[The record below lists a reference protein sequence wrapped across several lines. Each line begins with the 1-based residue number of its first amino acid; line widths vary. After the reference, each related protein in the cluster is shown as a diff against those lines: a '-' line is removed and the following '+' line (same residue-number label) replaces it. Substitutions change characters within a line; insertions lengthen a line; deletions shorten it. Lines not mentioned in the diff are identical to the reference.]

1 MNLIINKFNRIAVVL
16 LASITLIAC
25 DYYNHGTGDHIPEP
39 VISVSPESGTLYV
52 GMEITL
58 DASNSRDRDGDSLS
72 YSWSQPEGQS
82 VALNPIDSSTNAV
95 VNFSVTTA
103 GTYTFTL
110 TATDGK
116 YEASTRVS
124 LEIIVDEANEPPVF
138 TSSSDP
144 ISVTENTTE
153 VIHTAAASDPEDD
166 TLTFSIAGSDAE
178 AFSIDSSSGALSFAS
193 APNFEAPTDEDT
205 DNTYQLS
212 LQVFDGNSLISQEL
226 SISVT
231 DINEAPTITSASSAG
246 VAENSSGTIHTAAA
260 TDPEDDTLT
269 YSLGG
274 TDASHFSIDS
284 SSGALSFNSSPDFEA
299 PTDADSDNTYELTI
313 AVTDSITDSV
323 TQAITIVVTDVNDNT
338 PVITAGQSFGNVSEG
353 STDGTELGAVVA
365 TDADVGTTLQ
375 SWTITAGN
383 TDNDF
388 ALDPASGVLS
398 VASDASL
405 DFETKPS
412 YTLQLTVQDDD
423 GTNTSEATEVTITIA
438 DINEAPTFASASAA
452 TTAPE
457 NSTAAFY
464 TAAATDQDAD
474 SSITY
479 SLPSATADNSL
490 FAIAADSG
498 ALSFSNSKNYEAGVS
513 SYTVVI
519 RASDGSLSS
528 DLGLSVTLTDV
539 NEAPSFTSATD
550 PISFPE
556 NSTAIVYSATASD
569 VDADDT
575 QAYSIAGGADQN
587 LFTLTGADLSFKAAP
602 DYESGQST
610 YQVILRVTD
619 SGNLHQD
626 LELAIEVTNVNEA
639 PSFTSATTEL
649 SVAENAADVIYTAAA
664 SDVDADDTQ
673 AYSIAGGTDKDL
685 FIMNGA
691 DLSFIDAPDY
701 ENESGTTTYAVTI
714 RVTDS
719 AGLYE
724 DLALSI
730 SVTDINEAPTFAS
743 ASDSATAPENSTAAF
758 YTAAASDDDGDSI
771 VYSLASGVADN
782 DLFSI
787 TTDGALSL
795 QQAQDYEAGGGT
807 YEVKISASDG
817 QLSAATN
824 LTLTVTLEDVNEAPT
839 FASTSDSATVS
850 ENSTDAFYTA
860 AATDP
865 DAGASIA
872 YSLASGVADNDLFSI
887 TADGALS
894 LQQALDYETDSTT
907 YTVQITASDGSLS
920 AADLELTVTLDDV
933 DEQPTFTSAL
943 SVEVDENTDDIV
955 YTATASDPEGKT
967 LSYQIVAGNDIGAFQ
982 QITSAGNQGTISF
995 KENNIPNF
1003 ESPAD
1008 ANGDNTYE
1016 LTISVSDGTTASV
1029 TQAITIVVADVNDN
1043 TPVITAGQSFANV
1056 SEDSAAGTE
1065 LGAVSATDA
1074 DAGTT
1079 FQSWNITGGN
1089 TDGDFTI
1096 ASATGML
1103 SVASGA
1109 SLDFESKPNYTLQ
1122 LTVQDDDGT
1131 NTSAAA
1137 EVSISVA
1144 DVNDNAPVIT
1154 AGQSFAGVSEDS
1166 ADGTELGAVAATDA
1180 DAGTTFQS
1188 WNITG
1193 GNTDNDF
1200 AIDPA
1205 SGVLSVASGASLDFE
1220 TKPSY
1225 TLQLTVQDDD
1235 GTNTSAAAEVTI
1247 SIADVNEA
1255 PTITSADAISVDENE
1270 AGVIYTIAIE
1280 DEDASDSHTY
1290 ALAGGTDQALFSLSG
1305 AELSFIAAPDYETL
1319 PTSGDNVYEVQLR
1332 VTDSGSPSL
1341 SADLSLSITVENVNE
1356 APTITN
1362 TNTAVSTAE
1371 DTVNNPS
1378 AFEYAITATD
1388 PEGEALSYALGGADA
1403 TDFDVDSDGV
1413 ITFKSGRSGT
1423 GYDPNFEHPVDDGGD
1438 NVYQLDLYA
1447 QDASGNTSSYVA
1459 ITISVTDELEAPTFA
1474 SASDESLVSENTSAV
1489 FYLAEASDDDGD
1501 SVSYSLASG
1510 EDNGLFT
1517 ISSTLIESVTYGELS
1532 FSSAPDYEIPT
1543 DFDNDGIYNVT
1554 ITASD
1559 GSLSSTL
1566 ALAVTVQDVNDAPV
1580 FSSTSDSTSAPEDS
1594 TATFYTATATDQDA
1608 DASLTYSLA
1617 GGADD
1622 AFFNLDPAS
1631 GELRFLEAQD
1641 REAAANDAN
1650 TDYTY
1655 EVQITAS
1662 DGTYSTETAL
1672 SLSVTLE
1679 NVNEAP
1685 TVTNTVTAISVVE
1698 DTNSSPVS
1706 FQYTITASDPEND
1719 SLVYSISGTDAAAF
1733 DVDPGTGLITF
1744 KDGVSGTPYDP
1755 NYEYPSDAND
1765 DNLYQ
1770 LDILASDSALDSSS
1784 VAIQV
1789 SVTDVSAAPNFVN
1802 SSGASLGSGD
1812 NFADSASFAE
1822 NGTGAAYT
1830 AITVDDDDT
1839 DDFVKYHITGG
1850 VDSDLFEIT
1859 NDQTGEIF
1867 FKSSPD
1873 YELAQDDGGDNTYI
1887 VEVNATDSND
1897 TTVITLSITID
1908 NLNDNA
1914 PDIATQSLDIIE
1926 DAANG
1931 STVGAVT
1938 VSDADEGSGLAT
1950 TYQNWQITGGNTN
1963 SAFAIDASGAITV
1976 ADTTQIDYE
1985 SGTTIYSL
1993 SVSVSDGDNT
2003 GTGTVTV
2010 NINDTNDEAP
2020 VINSAS
2026 PNLAENASAN
2036 DLVATLTADDPED
2049 NTLGTT
2055 LQSWTITSGNT
2066 DSIFAL
2072 DPTSGELTVADTTNL
2087 DYDVGAQSY
2096 SLLVTVSDGTN
2107 TSAEQTIT
2115 VTITDVNDEDPVIT
2129 TGQSFS
2135 TNEISPNDTEVG
2147 TVAYTDPDTDNTF
2160 TWSIES
2166 GNTNS
2171 AFAIGETTGIITVND
2186 TSQLSYPSTYSLEI
2200 KLEDGGA
2207 TTTAATATVSIA
2219 IEENILPTDLAASSE
2234 PTKVTLTW
2242 SSTSSSG
2249 TITYEIYRSS
2259 DSGCD
2264 LANPSLCPDDAL
2276 ITSATSPQE
2285 DTGVTLGTTYY
2296 YWIKADRSSDGL
2308 SQTSATP
2315 ISATP
2320 KAGLNDTGVD
2330 WAGDSDTAN
2339 NSDCTSTIAA
2349 SQDCH
2354 VGRDATNHD
2363 DTDGNAGFSFTKL
2376 DSNGNELLASESGHS
2391 CVRDNI
2397 TGLTW
2402 EVKDDD
2408 YTLHYNRD
2416 QDFAHY
2422 DTNTSTNGGDNG
2434 TDSASFNTCYGYNS
2448 SDPATFCNTEAFVDR
2463 VNSAGLCGYND
2474 WRMPTYS
2481 ELLSIADFGELVNGR
2496 GIDTSF
2502 FPYYNDT
2509 FWSSTVRATSSGTG
2523 TSAYGVNFTSLGLG
2537 GYGRSSRYSVRL
2549 VRK

>member
-1 MNLIINKFNRIAVVL
+1 M
-16 LASITLIAC
+16 
-25 DYYNHGTGDHIPEP
+25 
-39 VISVSPESGTLYV
+39 
-52 GMEITL
+52 
-58 DASNSRDRDGDSLS
+58 
-72 YSWSQPEGQS
+72 
-82 VALNPIDSSTNAV
+82 
-95 VNFSVTTA
+95 
-103 GTYTFTL
+103 
-110 TATDGK
+110 TD
-116 YEASTRVS
+116 
-124 LEIIVDEANEPPVF
+124 VDEAP
-138 TSSSDP
+138 SI
-144 ISVTENTTE
+144 IS
-153 VIHTAAASDPEDD
+153 AAS
-166 TLTFSIAGSDAE
+166 A
-178 AFSIDSSSGALSFAS
+178 
-193 APNFEAPTDEDT
+193 
-205 DNTYQLS
+205 
-212 LQVFDGNSLISQEL
+212 
-226 SISVT
+226 
-231 DINEAPTITSASSAG
+231 DI
-246 VAENSSGTIHTAAA
+246 AENSSGTIHTAAA
-260 TDPEDDTLT
+260 SDPEGNTLT
-269 YSLGG
+269 YTISG
-274 TDASHFSIDS
+274 TDADDFNIDS
-284 SSGALSFNSSPDFEA
+284 SSGALSFAEAPDFEI
-299 PTDADSDNTYELTI
+299 PTDADGDNTYQLSLE
-313 AVTDSITDSV
+313 
-323 TQAITIVVTDVNDNT
+323 
-338 PVITAGQSFGNVSEG
+338 
-353 STDGTELGAVVA
+353 
-365 TDADVGTTLQ
+365 
-375 SWTITAGN
+375 
-383 TDNDF
+383 
-388 ALDPASGVLS
+388 AS
-398 VASDASL
+398 
-405 DFETKPS
+405 
-412 YTLQLTVQDDD
+412 D
-423 GTNTSEATEVTITIA
+423 GTNTSSQALTISVSNV
-438 DINEAPTFASASAA
+438 NEAPTITSA
-452 TTAPE
+452 TTASLAE
-457 NSTAAFY
+457 NDDGF
-464 TAAATDQDAD
+464 
-474 SSITY
+474 
-479 SLPSATADNSL
+479 
-490 FAIAADSG
+490 
-498 ALSFSNSKNYEAGVS
+498 
-513 SYTVVI
+513 SYTI
-519 RASDGSLSS
+519 
-528 DLGLSVTLTDV
+528 
-539 NEAPSFTSATD
+539 
-550 PISFPE
+550 I
-556 NSTAIVYSATASD
+556 ASD
-569 VDADDT
+569 VDADDMHT
-575 QAYSIAGGADQN
+575 YSIVGGADKA
-587 LFTLTGADLSFKAAP
+587 LLILDGAELSFVTAP
-602 DYESGQST
+602 DYETPPASGDNT
-610 YQVILRVTD
+610 YEVELRATD
-619 SGNLHQD
+619 
-626 LELAIEVTNVNEA
+626 A
-639 PSFTSATTEL
+639 
-649 SVAENAADVIYTAAA
+649 
-664 SDVDADDTQ
+664 
-673 AYSIAGGTDKDL
+673 
-685 FIMNGA
+685 
-691 DLSFIDAPDY
+691 
-701 ENESGTTTYAVTI
+701 
-714 RVTDS
+714 
-719 AGLYE
+719 AGLYGE
-724 DLALSI
+724 LKLSI
-730 SVTDINEAPTFAS
+730 TV
-743 ASDSATAPENSTAAF
+743 
-758 YTAAASDDDGDSI
+758 
-771 VYSLASGVADN
+771 DN
-782 DLFSI
+782 
-787 TTDGALSL
+787 
-795 QQAQDYEAGGGT
+795 
-807 YEVKISASDG
+807 
-817 QLSAATN
+817 
-824 LTLTVTLEDVNEAPT
+824 
-839 FASTSDSATVS
+839 
-850 ENSTDAFYTA
+850 
-860 AATDP
+860 
-865 DAGASIA
+865 
-872 YSLASGVADNDLFSI
+872 
-887 TADGALS
+887 
-894 LQQALDYETDSTT
+894 
-907 YTVQITASDGSLS
+907 
-920 AADLELTVTLDDV
+920 V
-933 DEQPTFTSAL
+933 DEQPTFTSAA
-943 SVEVDENTDDIV
+943 SVEVDENTDTGTIV

-967 LSYQIVAGNDIGAFQ
+967 LSYQIVTGGDSGDFQ
-982 QITSAGNQGTISF
+982 PITSAGDLGTIRF
-995 KENNIPNF
+995 DARPDF

-1016 LTISVSDGTTASV
+1016 LTISVSDGSTDAV
-1029 TQAITIVVADVNDN
+1029 TQAITIVV
-1043 TPVITAGQSFANV
+1043 T
-1056 SEDSAAGTE
+1056 
-1065 LGAVSATDA
+1065 
-1074 DAGTT
+1074 
-1079 FQSWNITGGN
+1079 
-1089 TDGDFTI
+1089 
-1096 ASATGML
+1096 
-1103 SVASGA
+1103 
-1109 SLDFESKPNYTLQ
+1109 
-1122 LTVQDDDGT
+1122 
-1131 NTSAAA
+1131 
-1137 EVSISVA
+1137 
-1144 DVNDNAPVIT
+1144 
-1154 AGQSFAGVSEDS
+1154 
-1166 ADGTELGAVAATDA
+1166 
-1180 DAGTTFQS
+1180 
-1188 WNITG
+1188 
-1193 GNTDNDF
+1193 
-1200 AIDPA
+1200 
-1205 SGVLSVASGASLDFE
+1205 
-1220 TKPSY
+1220 
-1225 TLQLTVQDDD
+1225 
-1235 GTNTSAAAEVTI
+1235 
-1247 SIADVNEA
+1247 DVNEA
-1255 PTITSADAISVDENE
+1255 PTITSTETGFTVSENTTSSIHNVTATDPENTTLIYGLSGADADDFAIDSSGVLSFVNNPDFEAPTDADTDNVYSVTLEVSDGTNIDTQALTITVTGVDE
-1270 AGVIYTIAIE
+1270 APTINNTATSVLFTE
-1280 DEDASDSHTY
+1280 NATGTVFDAS
-1290 ALAGGTDQALFSLSG
+1290 ATDPENATINYSLSG
-1305 AELSFIAAPDYETL
+1305 ADADDLSIDSAGLITFNSSPDYDI
-1319 PTSGDNVYEVQLR
+1319 PVDANGDNNYELTIEVGDGANTSTQA
-1332 VTDSGSPSL
+1332 VT
-1341 SADLSLSITVENVNE
+1341 ITVENVNE

-1423 GYDPNFEHPVDDGGD
+1423 GYDPNFEHPVDDDGD
-1438 NVYQLDLYA
+1438 NIYHLDLYA
-1447 QDASGNTSSYVA
+1447 QDASGNTSSSVA
-1459 ITISVTDELEAPTFA
+1459 ITISVTDEPEAPTFA

-1501 SVSYSLASG
+1501 SVSYSLAPSVG
-1510 EDNGLFT
+1510 DNDLFN
-1517 ISSTLIESVTYGELS
+1517 IDSATYGELS
-1532 FSSAPDYEIPT
+1532 FIDAPDYE
-1543 DFDNDGIYNVT
+1543 NSDGTGADGTYNVT

-1566 ALAVTVQDVNDAPV
+1566 ELAVTVTDVNEAPA
-1580 FSSTSDSTSAPEDS
+1580 FASASASTTAPENS
-1594 TATFYTATATDQDA
+1594 TDAFYTAAASDPEN
-1608 DASLTYSLA
+1608 ASLSYSLVD
-1617 GGADD
+1617 GAPDNS
-1622 AFFNLDPAS
+1622 FFSITTS

-1744 KDGVSGTPYDP
+1744 KAGVSGTPYDP
-1755 NYEYPSDAND
+1755 NYEYPSDAGG

-1770 LDILASDSALDSSS
+1770 LNILASDSALDSSS
-1784 VAIQV
+1784 LAIQV

-1802 SSGASLGSGD
+1802 SSGTSLGSGD

-1822 NGTGAAYT
+1822 NDTGAAYT

-1850 VDSDLFEIT
+1850 VDSSLFEIT
-1859 NDQTGEIF
+1859 DDQTGEIF
-1867 FKSSPD
+1867 FKSAPD
-1873 YELAQDDGGDNTYI
+1873 YESAQDDGGDNTYI

-1914 PDIATQSLDIIE
+1914 PVITAQSLDVIE

-1931 STVGAVT
+1931 STVGAVAVT
-1938 VSDADEGSGLAT
+1938 DADATSGLAT
-1950 TYQNWQITGGNTN
+1950 TYSAWAITGGNTN

-1976 ADTTQIDYE
+1976 ADTSKIDYE
-1985 SGTTIYSL
+1985 SGTTSYSL
-1993 SVSVSDGDNT
+1993 TVEVSDGDNT
-2003 GTGTVTV
+2003 GSGTVTV

-2020 VINSAS
+2020 SVTSAS
-2026 PNLAENASAN
+2026 YDLAENASVN
-2036 DLVATLTADDPED
+2036 DPIDTLAATDPDTGLT
-2049 NTLGTT
+2049 TT
-2055 LQSWTITSGNT
+2055 YSAWNITSGNT
-2066 DSIFAL
+2066 DGIFAL
-2072 DPTSGELTVADTTNL
+2072 NSTTGALTVADTTNL
-2087 DYDVGAQSY
+2087 DYDSGAQSY
-2096 SLLVTVSDGTN
+2096 SLSVTVSDGAN

-2135 TNEISPNDTEVG
+2135 TNEISPNDTAVG

-2402 EVKDDD
+2402 EVKDND